1 MIDDKRRLTMMEINK
16 KVIICIYSD
25 FEESLDRIK
34 EFLNSLKSQ
43 KHISGF
49 ALFPDFENEFLVW
62 DVYFEGGG
70 SSTGSYSL
78 RDNESFNNFGRNS
91 KKMSSYYIYVKKAY
105 LGKNILKKILNFLKR
120 PTRLEVSWKESIEK
134 DLDEKFGVNFDEEIS
149 KILGKQV
156 MEGIRELQKESQI

>member
-1 MIDDKRRLTMMEINK
+1 MISEKRRSTMMEINK
-16 KVIICIYSD
+16 NVITCIYSD

-78 RDNESFNNFGRNS
+78 RENERFDNFGRCSKRMNS
-91 KKMSSYYIYVKKAY
+91 YFIYVKRAY
-105 LGKNILKKILNFLKR
+105 FGNNILKKILNLLKR
-120 PTRLEVSWKESIEK
+120 PTRLEVSWKEGIER
-134 DLDEKFGVNFDEEIS
+134 DLKEKFEVSFDDEIA
-149 KILGKQV
+149 KILGKQI
-156 MEGIRELQKESQI
+156 MEGIKGLENG